1 MTALPWQDH
10 LYIILGAL
18 AFTGSIAGIIWIKIG
33 TLEEEE
39 VMPDSPRWNAQGRSA
54 SPESVPRPGSDAVLA
69 GPGHPSAWAKPTGWA
84 EPSEEDTLTWL
95 AEVHETPGRALDE
108 TPDCGPAR
116 PGSDRLDELA
126 AAFAADTI
134 VDAQMRDWLD
144 ELIEKGL
151 DGYRSA
157 DEWVAARMRELA
169 AV

>member
-1 MTALPWQDH
+1 MTVLPWQDH

-18 AFTGSIAGIIWIKIG
+18 AFTGSIAGIIWVKIG
-33 TLEEEE
+33 TLE
-39 VMPDSPRWNAQGRSA
+39 D
-54 SPESVPRPGSDAVLA
+54 VPRPGESALA
-69 GPGHPSAWAKPTGWA
+69 PETGSGHPSAWAKPTGWA

-95 AEVHETPGRALDE
+95 AQVHETPGRALDE

-116 PGSDRLDELA
+116 PGPDRLDELA

-134 VDAQMRDWLD
+134 VDPRMRDWLD